1 MRKTYM
7 GTILVVLTFGLVM
20 LSAQDIQEEA
30 VPEEAIEEE
39 VVEAEEYIDEDVF
52 EEAEES
58 VNPLDGFA
66 VGLNVGL
73 PIVKGAYLEG
83 QSGTNFGLLIGTPY
97 GLPLG
102 PLNIGVGFEILTY
115 SFPDAD
121 FNGMAVLGTFNV
133 GLNDL
138 LVFPATL
145 PVQFSAQVGAGLY
158 GGGLG
163 TTIGGA
169 IDIPLEKFNVNLPLA
184 IKLYGRGNAM
194 TNAGTNSNIEGEPTG
209 WINAGMMI
217 TYDVST
223 LF

>member
-1 MRKTYM
+1 MRKVYI

-20 LSAQDIQEEA
+20 LSAQDVQD
-30 VPEEAIEEE
+30 EAIEEE
-39 VVEAEEYIDEDVF
+39 VIEAEETIVEEVF

-83 QSGTNFGLLIGTPY
+83 QSGINFGLLIGTPY

-102 PLNIGVGFEILTY
+102 PLNIGVGVEVLSY

-158 GGGLG
+158 GGGFG
-163 TTIGGA
+163 ATIGGA
-169 IDIPLEKFNVNLPLA
+169 VDIPLEKFNVNLPLA
-184 IKLYGRGNAM
+184 VKLYGRGNVM
-194 TNAGTNSNIEGEPTG
+194 SDAGEDSGIAGEPTG
-209 WINAGMMI
+209 WVNAGMMI